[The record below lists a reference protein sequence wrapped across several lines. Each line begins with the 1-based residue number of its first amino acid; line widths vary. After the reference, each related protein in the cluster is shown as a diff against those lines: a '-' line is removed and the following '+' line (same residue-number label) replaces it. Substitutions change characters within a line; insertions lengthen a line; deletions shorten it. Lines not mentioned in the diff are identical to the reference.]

1 MDASAPIGGAALI
14 VSLPVSGSSVDTQRA
29 RDLLRIKIIATAL
42 FATSVSIAIVARLL
56 GPNHWSLAYVTAWA
70 EAAAIGGL
78 ADWYAVVALFHHP
91 CGAPLPQ
98 TAIISNN
105 RERIAE
111 SFGDFVQEQFLAPGP
126 IARKLESVDFAALAA
141 DWLADDERSASLAR
155 FALRLLPQGLSAIE
169 ETGLR
174 AFIAQRISD
183 QLNEVELA
191 PFAAKLISEFV
202 EDQRH
207 QRAFDDMLVGL
218 HQLVNDERTHDI
230 IREKMRRELPTL
242 FNLFRAD
249 AYLVRRFIALVSA
262 AIEEAKAQPDHP
274 LRLEFDRFAHDFIE
288 KLGSSPE
295 YGAKAEALKRE
306 FLARSEIRGLAEDL
320 WQSVS
325 AFLQKDAQSETSL
338 LEVHL
343 GRFLAD
349 LGRKLA
355 GEPKVRADI
364 NIGVVQV
371 LQTFI
376 ETHKRE
382 VACFITDQIRS
393 WDVDQMITIIE
404 LNIGRDLQ
412 YIRLNGTFIGGLAGL
427 ALYSL
432 EHALK
437 LH

>member
-1 MDASAPIGGAALI
+1 VSI
-14 VSLPVSGSSVDTQRA
+14 VSLPASGTPADALRA

-42 FATSVSIAIVARLL
+42 FAASVVIAIVVRFLQ
-56 GPNHWSLAYVTAWA
+56 PYHWSLAYVAAWA

-78 ADWYAVVALFHHP
+78 ADWYAVVALFRHP
-91 CGAPLPQ
+91 CGVPLPH

-105 RERIAE
+105 RERIAQ

-126 IARKLESVDFAALAA
+126 IAEKLESVDFAALAA

-155 FALRLLPQGLSAIE
+155 FALQMTPQALSAIE

-174 AFIAQRISD
+174 AFVAQAMADR
-183 QLNEVELA
+183 LNEIELA
-191 PFAAKLISEFV
+191 PVAAKLLSALV
-202 EDQRH
+202 DDQRR
-207 QRAFDDMLVGL
+207 QRIFDEVLVGL
-218 HQLVNDERTHDI
+218 HRLLNDKKTLET

-249 AYLVRRFIALVSA
+249 AYLVGRFVSVVSA
-262 AIEEAKAQPDHP
+262 SIEEVKAQPNHP
-274 LRLEFDRFAHDFIE
+274 LRLEFDRFAHASIE

-295 YGAKAEALKRE
+295 YAAKAEALKQE
-306 FLARSEIRGLAEDL
+306 FLARPEVRGLAEDL
-320 WQSVS
+320 WLSVA
-325 AFLQKDAQSETSL
+325 AFLQKEAQGENSFLET
-338 LEVHL
+338 HL

-355 GEPKVRADI
+355 NEPKVRADI
-364 NIGVVQV
+364 NVGVVQV

-376 ETHKRE
+376 QTHKRG
-382 VACFITDQIRS
+382 AARFITDQIRS
-393 WDVDQMITIIE
+393 WDVDQMIRIIE

>member
-1 MDASAPIGGAALI
+1 MDVSVQTDGSVSIA
-14 VSLPVSGSSVDTQRA
+14 SLPVTRTQADEQRS

-42 FATSVSIAIVARLL
+42 FVASLVIAIVARFIE
-56 GPNHWSLAYVTAWA
+56 PYHWSLAYVAAWA
-70 EAAAIGGL
+70 EAGAIGGL
-78 ADWYAVVALFHHP
+78 ADWYAVVALFRHP
-91 CGAPLPQ
+91 CGVPLPH
-98 TAIISNN
+98 TAIISSN
-105 RERIAE
+105 RERIAQ

-126 IARKLESVDFAALAA
+126 IAQKLGSVDFAALGA
-141 DWLADDERSASLAR
+141 DWLADDERSASLSR
-155 FALRLLPQGLSAIE
+155 FMLRLLPQTLSAIE

-191 PFAAKLISEFV
+191 PFAAKLILEFV

-207 QRAFDDMLVGL
+207 QRVFDEVLVGL
-218 HQLVNDERTHDI
+218 HRLLNDEKTHDV

-249 AYLVRRFIALVSA
+249 AYLVGRFITLVSA
-262 AIEEAKAQPDHP
+262 AIEEAKANPDHP
-274 LRLEFDRFAHDFIE
+274 LRQEFDRFAREFVE

-295 YGAKAEALKRE
+295 YAAKAEALKRE
-306 FLARSEIRGLAEDL
+306 FLARPEIRGLAEDL

-325 AFLQKDAQSETSL
+325 AFLQKDAGRENSF

-376 ETHKRE
+376 QSHKRE
-382 VACFITDQIRS
+382 VALFITDQIRS
-393 WDVDQMITIIE
+393 WDVDQMIRIIE

-427 ALYSL
+427 ALYSI
-432 EHALK
+432 EHALS

>member
-1 MDASAPIGGAALI
+1 VQTDGSASI
-14 VSLPVSGSSVDTQRA
+14 VALPVSRSQADEQRS

-42 FATSVSIAIVARLL
+42 FVVSLVIAIVARFLE
-56 GPNHWSLAYVTAWA
+56 PRHWSLAYVAAWA

-78 ADWYAVVALFHHP
+78 ADWYAVVALFRYP
-91 CGAPLPQ
+91 CGVPLPH
-98 TAIISNN
+98 TAIISSN
-105 RERIAE
+105 RERIAQ

-126 IARKLESVDFAALAA
+126 IAEKLGSVDFAALGA
-141 DWLADDERSASLAR
+141 DWLADDERSASLSR
-155 FALRLLPQGLSAIE
+155 FALRLLPQALSAIE

-174 AFIAQRISD
+174 AFIARRITD
-183 QLNEVELA
+183 QLNGIELA
-191 PFAAKLISEFV
+191 PFAASLASAFV

-207 QRAFDDMLVGL
+207 QRVFDEVLVGL
-218 HQLVNDERTHDI
+218 HRLLKDEKTHDV

-249 AYLVRRFIALVSA
+249 AYLVRRFVALVSA

-274 LRLEFDRFAHDFIE
+274 LRLDFDRFTREFIE

-295 YGAKAEALKRE
+295 YAAKAETLKRE
-306 FLARSEIRGLAEDL
+306 FLARPEVGGLAEDL
-320 WQSVS
+320 WLSVA
-325 AFLQKDAQSETSL
+325 AFLQREAQDENSF
-338 LEVHL
+338 LEAHL
-343 GRFLAD
+343 SRFLAD

-355 GEPKVRADI
+355 SEPKLRADI
-364 NIGVVQV
+364 NVGVVQV

-376 ETHKRE
+376 QSHKRE
-382 VACFITDQIRS
+382 VARFITDQIRS

-427 ALYSL
+427 ALYSV
-432 EHALK
+432 EHALR